1 MIVKFILIRKNSRT
15 NYQRNRLESKARD
28 ILGMNANKSLSDQNP
43 GAWISDLKKQNVEN
57 YVRLRNIYCFT
68 SAYIER

>member
-1 MIVKFILIRKNSRT
+1 
-15 NYQRNRLESKARD
+15 
-28 ILGMNANKSLSDQNP
+28 MNANKSLSDQNP